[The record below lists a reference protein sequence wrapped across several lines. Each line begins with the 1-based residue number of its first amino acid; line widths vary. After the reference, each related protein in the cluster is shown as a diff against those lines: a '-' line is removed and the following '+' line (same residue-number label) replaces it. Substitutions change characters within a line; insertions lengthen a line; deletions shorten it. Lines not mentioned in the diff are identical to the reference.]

1 MCRANGH
8 ARRAYLTHDLHHPQV
23 TLCSYYPNPSLLHM
37 YNRDMTVL
45 YYRSNSPR
53 AFFRAGIHP
62 ATLEKHLTKGT
73 YYLGKYKFRREFV
86 PLAKYKKTKPSF
98 VELQLMLKKDRGGK
112 FGR

>member
-1 MCRANGH
+1 MDMLAAPISH
-8 ARRAYLTHDLHHPQV
+8 MTSIIHKSPSV
-23 TLCSYYPNPSLLHM
+23 PTIPNPSLLHM

-73 YYLGKYKFRREFV
+73 YYLGEYKFRREFV

-98 VELQLMLKKDRGGK
+98 VELQLMLKKDRGGNS
-112 FGR
+112 GR